1 MNRNIEALLDRYRQG
16 NTTVEENQLIE
27 KWLAENGVADP
38 AWQRLA
44 PADKEQ
50 WLADVLTDVK
60 ATIGSNQPV
69 RKLVPSHRYLW
80 YKLAGAAAVLL
91 VVFAVWSRFSGQ
103 PALPKDLAVVSI
115 PRDQKKQITLAD
127 GSRVWLNAGA
137 ELKYP
142 AVFSEKARE
151 VYLSGEAYFDVQ
163 HDPAKPFLIHT
174 GKVLTT
180 VLGTAFNIKADKD
193 QQTVEVTVSKGKVSV
208 EDAGKLLGILTS
220 NQQISLDLVSGKFAE
235 KTVNANTVI
244 AWQGNEM
251 SFDDITFAD
260 AALQL
265 QQHFHVKISF
275 NNEKLK
281 ACRFSGSTLKG
292 DQLDKILDVITGFNN
307 ATWQRKPDGLIVIYG
322 DGCTE

>member
-1 MNRNIEALLDRYRQG
+1 MSRNIATLLDRYQQG

-38 AWQRLA
+38 AWQRLNA
-44 PADKEQ
+44 ADKEQ
-50 WLADVLTDVK
+50 WLADVFTDIK
-60 ATIGSNQPV
+60 ATIRQNEPV
-69 RKLVPSHRYLW
+69 IKPISSRKYLW
-80 YKLAGAAAVLL
+80 YKIAGAAAVLL
-91 VVFAVWSRFSGQ
+91 VVCGLWWQFSGKRTSPQ
-103 PALPKDLAVVSI
+103 HLSVVSI
-115 PRDQKKQITLAD
+115 PRDQKRLVTLAD
-127 GSRVWLNAGA
+127 GSTVWLNAGA

-142 AVFSEKARE
+142 AVFPEKSRE

-163 HDPAKPFLIHT
+163 HDPARPFLIHT

-193 QQTVEVTVSKGKVSV
+193 RQTVEVTVTKGKVSV

-235 KTVNANTVI
+235 KTVNASTVI

-292 DQLDKILDVITGFNN
+292 DQLDKILDAITGFNN
-307 ATWQRKPDGLIVIYG
+307 ATWQRKADGQIVIYG
-322 DGCTE
+322 EGCTE